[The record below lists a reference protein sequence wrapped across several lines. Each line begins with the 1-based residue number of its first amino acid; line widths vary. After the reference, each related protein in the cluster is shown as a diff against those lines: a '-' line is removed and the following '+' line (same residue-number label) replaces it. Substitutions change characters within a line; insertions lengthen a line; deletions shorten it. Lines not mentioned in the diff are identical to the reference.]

1 MRKMCKRCGELDASS
16 GFISKFN
23 TSASSQASS
32 WAAGSA
38 APELFKFF
46 GKLLSGSRPIVA
58 DAFTELHN
66 MTLEVK
72 LILLEPG
79 DIQFLSCTSALE
91 LPSNIFFV
99 VPDDPI
105 IA

>member
-1 MRKMCKRCGELDASS
+1 MCKGCGELDASS
-16 GFISKFN
+16 GFISKIN
-23 TSASSQASS
+23 TSASPQASG
-32 WAAGSA
+32 WTAGSA
-38 APELFKFF
+38 APKLFKFF
-46 GKLLSGSRPIVA
+46 GEFLAGSRPVIA

-79 DIQFLSCTSALE
+79 DIQFLPSTSALK

>member
-1 MRKMCKRCGELDASS
+1 
-16 GFISKFN
+16 
-23 TSASSQASS
+23 
-32 WAAGSA
+32 
-38 APELFKFF
+38 
-46 GKLLSGSRPIVA
+46 
-58 DAFTELHN
+58 

-79 DIQFLSCTSALE
+79 DIQFLPSTSALE
-91 LPSNIFFV
+91 LPSNVFLV

>member
-1 MRKMCKRCGELDASS
+1 MCKSCGELDASS
-16 GFISKFN
+16 GFISKFS
-23 TSASSQASS
+23 TSASPQASS
-32 WAAGSA
+32 WTTWSA
-38 APELFKFF
+38 TPELFKFF
-46 GKLLSGSRPIVA
+46 GEFLASSRPIVA
-58 DAFTELHN
+58 DTFTELHN

-79 DIQFLSCTSALE
+79 DIQFLPSTSTLE

-105 IA
+105 AA